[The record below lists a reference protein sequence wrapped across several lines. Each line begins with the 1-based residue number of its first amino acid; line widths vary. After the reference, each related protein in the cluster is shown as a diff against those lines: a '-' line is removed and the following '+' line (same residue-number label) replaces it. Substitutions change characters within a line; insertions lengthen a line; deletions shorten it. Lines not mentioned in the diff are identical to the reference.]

1 MKRDVA
7 DGGAGV
13 SLGACRRH
21 ADGIGKIKIKPADGV
36 VPGPA
41 VGGINVGSG
50 ESAVKN
56 QNGENGRDDDNRFF
70 PVNEFHFFLKYSTNA
85 NEERLFASVRHYP
98 PERNTLKS
106 IRVIYRNVVKGR
118 SVGGIGSGEVG
129 AVLDVAF
136 RAESGKRAAA
146 RDARL
151 PACPGTVR
159 NGGIPARTSAVKE
172 VPKGVAAVCSL
183 TS

>member
-1 MKRDVA
+1 MA
-7 DGGAGV
+7 
-13 SLGACRRH
+13 S
-21 ADGIGKIKIKPADGV
+21 

-50 ESAVKN
+50 ESAVKI
-56 QNGENGRDDDNRFF
+56 RTAKTAATTTSLF

-129 AVLDVAF
+129 AVLDAAF

-159 NGGIPARTSAVKE
+159 NGGIPRPDIRGQRSSQGSRRRIALNVVKVDDWPVSMTE
-172 VPKGVAAVCSL
+172 DVKTPEEE
-183 TS
+183 